1 MPEDR
6 KDRREKM
13 AKEAKTNAMRMLDRQ
28 KVKYEAF
35 SYECDEFI
43 DGIHSADKIGA
54 PYDQS
59 FKTLVMEGK
68 SGGYFVFVVPIEKE
82 VDRKAAAKAVGE
94 KTVDMIHVKDITK
107 ITGYVRG
114 GCSPLGMKKPY
125 PVVFD
130 ASAGEFEEIY
140 VSGGRIGLTLKV
152 PLADLLKVTGEKLAD
167 MGYGT
172 GLHPNAPY
180 VAVKVPVFSFEKLHG
195 VDTQFGPEM
204 KSTGEVL
211 GLGKNM
217 QEWGVKPEIEA
228 FDPGMIANAAYYLKK
243 GVLKAPLHFQFCMGC
258 ANGIAGI
265 LGYIGSGLS
274 GLLVGYVADAFGWT
288 RVFETII
295 VIAVI
300 GMFILI
306 SMWSAPRD
314 GYERASK
321 IDYGDIKE

>member
-152 PLADLLKVTGEKLAD
+152 PLADLLKVTGGKLANWIFAHFFHTPFISLVNLIC
-167 MGYGT
+167 GKEVVQELFG
-172 GLHPNAPY
+172 GL
-180 VAVKVPVFSFEKLHG
+180 FTE
-195 VDTQFGPEM
+195 ER
-204 KSTGEVL
+204 
-211 GLGKNM
+211 
-217 QEWGVKPEIEA
+217 IEA
-228 FDPGMIANAAYYLKK
+228 ELGRLMNDRSYRSKMLGEYEVMAQRLGEAGAARS
-243 GVLKAPLHFQFCMGC
+243 A
-258 ANGIAGI
+258 A
-265 LGYIGSGLS
+265 
-274 GLLVGYVADAFGWT
+274 
-288 RVFETII
+288 R
-295 VIAVI
+295 
-300 GMFILI
+300 LI
-306 SMWSAPRD
+306 YDR
-314 GYERASK
+314 
-321 IDYGDIKE
+321 IKH